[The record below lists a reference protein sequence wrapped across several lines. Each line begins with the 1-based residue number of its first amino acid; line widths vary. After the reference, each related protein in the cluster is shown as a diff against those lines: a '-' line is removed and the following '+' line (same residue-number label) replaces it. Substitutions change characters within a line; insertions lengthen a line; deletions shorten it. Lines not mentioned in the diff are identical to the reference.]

1 MLKPP
6 QKIETSIH
14 KKFILECI
22 EKGMNAPEIEKALLA
37 KGAKITNPTI
47 RKYMEYVRK
56 QGLNVTQFKDQAE
69 ANALQINDKI
79 KSLPE
84 LTTIISRRHFLVE
97 ELLQRRK
104 KVLEFIN
111 EGKRASTIFTTLV
124 DINLLLEDIKA
135 TTDSKKFSEIK
146 QKVIFLQEF
155 CSRNFLRDS
164 IYPQIED
171 TVRKYTMDIHEICK
185 YVEQWT
191 SKYEVESLMEKLT
204 ELITKSAV
212 ATFGPLLKKQ
222 TQEERQKYINKFI
235 QEVEN
240 AVNSIRQDELQIG
253 EIDNENK

>member
-6 QKIETSIH
+6 QKIETSIY

-185 YVEQWT
+185 
-191 SKYEVESLMEKLT
+191 
-204 ELITKSAV
+204 
-212 ATFGPLLKKQ
+212 
-222 TQEERQKYINKFI
+222 
-235 QEVEN
+235 
-240 AVNSIRQDELQIG
+240 QI
-253 EIDNENK
+253 